1 MEADRTLA
9 SGYATVAAED
19 DLALAGNGPA
29 AFAGRPLALA
39 FAFGLAASSADAFRT
54 VPAPPAGGGGGP
66 PLPDTTSI
74 CAGTGLADRLLLRGV
89 ALVGISVSLIGMAG
103 GFGIP
108 EFHGVPFGV
117 ASSLGRPLG
126 LPVGGRGFL
135 ALRARSLDAG
145 AGVSSLP
152 IS

>member
-1 MEADRTLA
+1 MGRALA
-9 SGYATVAAED
+9 SGYATVRAED
-19 DLALAGNGPA
+19 DLSLAGSGPA

-39 FAFGLAASSADAFRT
+39 FAFGLAAGSVDAFRT
-54 VPAPPAGGGGGP
+54 TPAPPAGGGGGP
-66 PLPDTTSI
+66 LPDTTSI
-74 CAGTGLADRLLLRGV
+74 CAGPGLADRLLLRV
-89 ALVGISVSLIGMAG
+89 AALVGISVSLIGMAG

-108 EFHGVPFGV
+108 EFHGVPLGF

-135 ALRARSLDAG
+135 TLRARTLDAG
-145 AGVSSLP
+145 AGVSSLA

>member
-1 MEADRTLA
+1 MERALA
-9 SGYATVAAED
+9 SGYATVRAED
-19 DLALAGNGPA
+19 DLSLAGSGPA

-54 VPAPPAGGGGGP
+54 APAPPAGGGGGP
-66 PLPDTTSI
+66 LPDVISASI
-74 CAGTGLADRLLLRGV
+74 CAGPGLPDLLLFRLGTL
-89 ALVGISVSLIGMAG
+89 AGISVSLIGMPG
-103 GFGIP
+103 GFCIP
-108 EFHGVPFGV
+108 EFHGVPLGF

-135 ALRARSLDAG
+135 TLRARTLDAG
-145 AGVSSLP
+145 AGVSSLA